1 MAFGAKKAGKL
12 DVFARGQYYFVAV
25 IFLQRIDFYIL
36 SIFAFYHHFNLW
48 IPRLEKESQHT
59 RNQSTELI
67 KVVLYGPE
75 STGKTTLAKQL
86 AEHYNTH
93 WVPEFMREYLQKK
106 WDNEKK
112 LVEKEDL
119 IPIAKGQLKWEK
131 EASQQVE
138 NLLICDTNL
147 LELKVYSE
155 YYYDGFCPPE
165 IKNEATK
172 DNYSIYLL
180 TYIDT
185 PWEADDLR
193 DRPENREEMFRI
205 FEAELK
211 KQGFPYKILKGNE
224 NERFNKA
231 VEIIDALL
239 KN

>member
-1 MAFGAKKAGKL
+1 M
-12 DVFARGQYYFVAV
+12 
-25 IFLQRIDFYIL
+25 
-36 SIFAFYHHFNLW
+36 
-48 IPRLEKESQHT
+48 
-59 RNQSTELI
+59 I

-86 AEHYNTH
+86 ANHYNTL

-106 WDNEKK
+106 WNSENK

-119 IPIAKGQLKWEK
+119 IPIAKGQLKLEN
-131 EASQQVE
+131 ETSQQVE

-155 YYYDGFCPPE
+155 YYYNGFCPSE

-172 DNYSIYLL
+172 KKYSIYLL

-193 DRPENREEMFRI
+193 DRPNNREEMFRI
-205 FEAELK
+205 FESELK
-211 KQGFPYKILKGNE
+211 EQDFPYQVLKGNE
-224 NERFNKA
+224 KERFENA
-231 VEIIDALL
+231 VRIIDALL
-239 KN
+239 KKN

>member
-1 MAFGAKKAGKL
+1 
-12 DVFARGQYYFVAV
+12 
-25 IFLQRIDFYIL
+25 
-36 SIFAFYHHFNLW
+36 
-48 IPRLEKESQHT
+48 
-59 RNQSTELI
+59 
-67 KVVLYGPE
+67 
-75 STGKTTLAKQL
+75 
-86 AEHYNTH
+86 
-93 WVPEFMREYLQKK
+93 MREYLQKK
-106 WDNEKK
+106 WDSEKE
-112 LVEKEDL
+112 LVTKEDL
-119 IPIAKGQLKWEK
+119 IPIAKGQLKLEN
-131 EASQQVE
+131 EAAQQVE

-155 YYYDGFCPPE
+155 YYYNGFCPSE

-224 NERFNKA
+224 EERFNRA
-231 VEIIDALL
+231 VKIIDTLL

>member
-1 MAFGAKKAGKL
+1 M
-12 DVFARGQYYFVAV
+12 
-25 IFLQRIDFYIL
+25 
-36 SIFAFYHHFNLW
+36 
-48 IPRLEKESQHT
+48 
-59 RNQSTELI
+59 I

-75 STGKTTLAKQL
+75 STGKTTLAQQL

-106 WDNEKK
+106 WDFEKK
-112 LVEKEDL
+112 LVEKKDL
-119 IPIAKGQLKWEK
+119 IPIARGQLKLEK
-131 EASQQVE
+131 NISNKVK

-155 YYYDGFCPPE
+155 YYYDGFCPAI

-180 TYIDT
+180 TYVDT

-193 DRPENREEMFRI
+193 DRPENREEMFRS

-211 KQGFPYKILKGNE
+211 KNNFPYKILKGNE
-224 NERFNKA
+224 KERFDKA
-231 VEIIDALL
+231 VEIIDQMLQ
-239 KN
+239 

>member
-1 MAFGAKKAGKL
+1 ME
-12 DVFARGQYYFVAV
+12 
-25 IFLQRIDFYIL
+25 
-36 SIFAFYHHFNLW
+36 
-48 IPRLEKESQHT
+48 EKSKQT
-59 RNQSTELI
+59 RNQPAELI

-86 AEHYNTH
+86 ATHYNTF
-93 WVPEFMREYLQKK
+93 WVPEYMREFLQKK
-106 WDNEKK
+106 WDSEKK

-119 IPIAKGQLKWEK
+119 IPIAKGQLRLENELSEK
-131 EASQQVE
+131 V
-138 NLLICDTNL
+138 NDLLICDTNL

-172 DNYSIYLL
+172 NNYSIYLL
-180 TYIDT
+180 TYVDT

-211 KQGFPYKILKGNE
+211 KQGFPYIILKGNE
-224 NERFNKA
+224 KERFETA
-231 VEIIDALL
+231 VRIIDKLL
-239 KN
+239 KKN